1 MRRRARAAWAIAR
14 ARVGVLVAAIT
25 FVAGCG
31 GGGGDPLP
39 RFDSTG
45 DVVIADLDGDG
56 RPDLAATV
64 SDIDGPPPH
73 DGIVKVWLQ
82 RADAPGRF
90 HPATRWAVGPDPWEL
105 RVADVDG
112 DRRPDLVVMSS
123 QASAVAGAALVDVL
137 TLLRADP
144 ASPGRFLAPTTLHA
158 GLRLVDIALADLDGD
173 ALPDI
178 AFTGIGDA
186 GARLGLFWSRAAA
199 PGRFEAPVDRAQPG
213 AGALVAADLDGDGRH
228 DLAVVGG
235 AAGDQVWLHR
245 RDPASARGL
254 LAPVQVAAAASG
266 SLSDLLATD
275 LDRDGRSDLVL
286 GVRSSAVFGA
296 AGELATLRQDPQ
308 QPGRFEPLQR
318 LPLARHTW
326 EGLAA
331 DVDGDG
337 RRDLVASGAGWDGVL
352 ADDVIEV
359 FPGLAGSDARFG
371 AAVRTLSEGTSSGWH
386 LAAGDLDGDGRDE
399 LAMPFDGGVLLWH
412 ADPAAPGRLLRAD
425 ALR

>member
-1 MRRRARAAWAIAR
+1 MAR
-14 ARVGVLVAAIT
+14 ARVGVLVGVVT
-25 FVAGCG
+25 LVAGCG
-31 GGGGDPLP
+31 GGGGDALP
-39 RFDSTG
+39 RFDSAG
-45 DVVIADLDGDG
+45 DVAIADLDGDG
-56 RPDLAATV
+56 RPDVVATV

-73 DGIVKVWLQ
+73 EGIVKVWLQ
-82 RADAPGRF
+82 RADAPGSF
-90 HPATRWAVGPDPWEL
+90 HPATHWAVGPDPWEL

-123 QASAVAGAALVDVL
+123 HASAVAGAALVDAITV
-137 TLLRADP
+137 LRADP
-144 ASPGRFLAPTTLHA
+144 ASPGSFRPPTTLHA

-173 ALPDI
+173 DLPDI
-178 AFTGIGDA
+178 AYTGIGDA

-213 AGALVAADLDGDGRH
+213 AGALVAADLDADGRR

-235 AAGDQVWLHR
+235 ADGDQVWLHR

-254 LAPVQVAAAASG
+254 LAPVQIAATAAG
-266 SLSDLLATD
+266 SLTDLLATD
-275 LDRDGRSDLVL
+275 LDRDGRADLVL
-286 GVRSSAVFGA
+286 GTRSGSLFGA
-296 AGELATLRQDPQ
+296 AGELVTLRQDAQ
-308 QPGRFEPLQR
+308 QPGRFETLQR

-337 RRDLVASGAGWDGVL
+337 RPDLVASGAGWDGVL

-359 FPGLAGSDARFG
+359 FPGLAGADARFG
-371 AAVRTLSEGTSSGWH
+371 APVRTVSKGTSSGWH

-399 LAMPFDGGVLLWH
+399 LAMPFGAGVLLWR
-412 ADPAAPGRLLRAD
+412 ADPAAPGRLLRGD
-425 ALR
+425 VLR